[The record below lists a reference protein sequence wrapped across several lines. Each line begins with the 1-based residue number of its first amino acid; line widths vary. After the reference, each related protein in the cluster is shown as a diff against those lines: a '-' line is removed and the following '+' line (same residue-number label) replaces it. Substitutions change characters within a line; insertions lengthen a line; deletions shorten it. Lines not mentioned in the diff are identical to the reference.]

1 MPKPFPL
8 QPNRWWQLAPLI
20 IENQLL
26 IKGTYLIWETPK
38 TATSVCTT
46 IQQTCAAVSACSS
59 THGPDGFDLEEPQR
73 VLVSEGYSSRQA
85 GTQGKQRLP
94 DKFHV
99 ARAGSEPEET
109 SSIEFTTDVR
119 MFVPLWLVNTTNLPI
134 GAVMVTTWQQP
145 HNKEVKEA
153 GASIH
158 GGMQTAAKSS
168 TLRAGAPG
176 AVTMMAY
183 PMQRMTA
190 FKQQGDRPQFFG
202 LCLRR
207 SGEVPGESCAGC
219 GYLLVSSGVH
229 NMFGTAAGWGVWLG
243 TTAASG
249 EHIPDWGTVHEVV
262 ARVEM
267 AGAGFE
273 RTMVLRLEP
282 HCIIPNRTGTP
293 VQIMHFS
300 TGNKLQRLG
309 GKATQVQPSR
319 GQQPQR
325 APPGVKGVVANP
337 QQDWTSCIDAP
348 TGALGVAVHWSMK
361 SDSWAVCLRFGPQT
375 AGSGVNAPWSHP
387 IEASLPGGWTAM
399 WPSLCS
405 HLSLLKQLDRGVSA
419 EEADQQAS
427 ERSMA
432 TLLTGMG
439 PSWEL
444 HGPRVAR
451 RLRHRSR
458 QSGNGGEG
466 PEAMEEVEAV
476 ILHFSLAVCNLD
488 CMHLVL
494 ESVSPK
500 GLYLQENRT
509 AHPFQYRQAGLG
521 ETMPGFHMAYSG
533 LWIMKPYRKQ
543 ELLSTA
549 RLGQSGLDKK
559 LCSVPSKPGLNL

>member
-38 TATSVCTT
+38 DGGNMVM
-46 IQQTCAAVSACSS
+46 SS

-99 ARAGSEPEET
+99 ARAGSRCPGGCDHDGLPHAAHDGLQAAGGQT
-109 SSIEFTTDVR
+109 PVLW
-119 MFVPLWLVNTTNLPI
+119 PL
-134 GAVMVTTWQQP
+134 
-145 HNKEVKEA
+145 
-153 GASIH
+153 
-158 GGMQTAAKSS
+158 
-168 TLRAGAPG
+168 
-176 AVTMMAY
+176 
-183 PMQRMTA
+183 
-190 FKQQGDRPQFFG
+190 PQ
-202 LCLRR
+202 
-207 SGEVPGESCAGC
+207 
-219 GYLLVSSGVH
+219 
-229 NMFGTAAGWGVWLG
+229 GWGVWLG

-348 TGALGVAVHWSMK
+348 TGALGVAP
-361 SDSWAVCLRFGPQT
+361 PQPSET
-375 AGSGVNAPWSHP
+375 AR
-387 IEASLPGGWTAM
+387 PGE
-399 WPSLCS
+399 
-405 HLSLLKQLDRGVSA
+405 GVSA

-509 AHPFQYRQAGLG
+509 AHPFQYR
-521 ETMPGFHMAYSG
+521 
-533 LWIMKPYRKQ
+533 
-543 ELLSTA
+543 
-549 RLGQSGLDKK
+549 
-559 LCSVPSKPGLNL
+559 